1 MEQQETTASVAIGDE
16 IWSSRTVQVL
26 GIFGVM
32 CLVASAV
39 PSPWWRGNLLDVQVR
54 WPKAAAPLGLV
65 NSDEGD
71 GEPPPPLAVADGQGQ
86 EGQGAQDPQ
95 EDVSAVDQ
103 ATTVDR
109 LKEMEEA
116 VRQRM
121 KARAAQLTAQ
131 AAKKRAAENK
141 KILAALAPEL
151 KSLGAPSVALELPCV
166 VKTTDGKGC
175 QVHALDAFF
184 EELREVALEQREE
197 PVRVSQYGDSLI
209 SGDAI
214 TGELRRR
221 FQEMYGDGGHGYIP
235 LKAPTRF
242 MGFEGLWV
250 SASDEGWKVD
260 AVVRGSSKPRDLG
273 VAGVS
278 FTPKDK
284 KPRVKVRSRDSKRT
298 FNRVGLLAS
307 VGDQPLELRLTG
319 QNKLDQRVEIKATQ
333 DDNMRWV
340 PLAQGVD
347 RLELSGFGGDG
358 TYYGLFVENAG
369 SGVVVDNMGMLSA
382 KMASLRRIESK
393 HWRQQ
398 LTARGVN
405 LASFA
410 FGVNSASPRRPSSGW
425 LKNYKQIYKVVLSSA
440 LDPAH
445 KRDCLVLSVL
455 TRASKQGEEI
465 KPFASVK
472 HIVQAQREVAL
483 ETGCAFWDMN
493 AFIGGEEGPAKWYN
507 NRPRLLGS
515 DFSHPTHAGYRRLG
529 KALFG
534 ALLHAFVAYLERDT
548 RQALASKAP

>member
-1 MEQQETTASVAIGDE
+1 MEQHETTAGAMDG

-39 PSPWWRGNLLDVQVR
+39 PSPWWAGSLLDVKVR
-54 WPKAAAPLGLV
+54 WPEAAAPLGLI
-65 NSDEGD
+65 NAEISEA
-71 GEPPPPLAVADGQGQ
+71 EAPPLAVS
-86 EGQGAQDPQ
+86 EGPDPQ
-95 EDVSAVDQ
+95 EDVSEVDQ

-131 AAKKRAAENK
+131 AAKKRMAEDK
-141 KILAALAPEL
+141 KLLAALAPEL
-151 KSLGAPSVALELPCV
+151 KGLGTPSVALELPCV
-166 VKTTDGKGC
+166 VKTSDGKGC

-184 EELREVALEQREE
+184 EELREVALEQRQE
-197 PVRVSQYGDSLI
+197 PVRVSQFGDSLI

-221 FQEMYGDGGHGYIP
+221 MQELYGDGGHGYIP

-260 AVVRGSSKPRDLG
+260 AVVRGSSKPRALG

-298 FNRVGLLAS
+298 FNRVGLLADVS
-307 VGDQPLELRLTG
+307 GEQALEVRLTG
-319 QNKLDQRVEIKATQ
+319 RDKLDQRVQIKPAQ
-333 DDNMRWV
+333 DASVRWV
-340 PLAQGVD
+340 ALERGVD
-347 RLELSGFGGDG
+347 RLELSSFKGDG
-358 TYYGLFVENAG
+358 TYYGLFVENQG

-382 KMASLRRIESK
+382 KMSSLRRIDQK

-425 LKNYKQIYKVVLSSA
+425 LKNYKKIYKYVLSSA
-440 LDPAH
+440 IDPAQ

-472 HIVQAQREVAL
+472 HIVKAQRDVAL

-493 AFIGGEEGPAKWYN
+493 AYIGGEDGPAKWYN

-529 KALFG
+529 KALYG
-534 ALLHAFVAYLERDT
+534 ALLHAFAAYLERDLAEA
-548 RQALASKAP
+548 QASKAP